1 MKIKSLSWRKGI
13 IDTVHYECTRVC
25 GGLIFSWAIKAEDMS
40 LQEVEVTRDTLPAS
54 EIAALFFK
62 QLSLLMRKECI
73 TWT

>member
-25 GGLIFSWAIKAEDMS
+25 GGLICPWAIKAEDMP
-40 LQEVEVTRDTLPAS
+40 LQEDEITRDTLPAS

-62 QLSLLMRKECI
+62 RLSLLMSKECI